1 MAADDRILLI
11 LDLDETLIFATEED
25 LERSPDFRVGPYSVY
40 RRPHLDEF
48 LESCCEYFEIAL
60 WSSSGANYLAEVLRR
75 ILPAEASPDVVW
87 DRERCVR
94 AFDPEQQETCFVKD
108 FKKIK
113 RLGYDLNRVLIV
125 DDTPQKAQRNFGNAI
140 YVSPFY
146 GDAQDD
152 ELLYLSRYLESLC
165 GSRNLRAIEKRGW
178 KRRL

>member
-1 MAADDRILLI
+1 MGTNDRILLI
-11 LDLDETLIFATEED
+11 LDLDETLIFAAERD

-48 LESCCEYFEIAL
+48 LRSCWRHFEIAV
-60 WSSSGANYLAEVLRR
+60 WSSSGADYLAEVLRTV
-75 ILPAEASPDVVW
+75 LPAEMSPIFVW

-94 AFDPEQQETCFVKD
+94 AFDSEQQETCFVKD
-108 FKKIK
+108 LKKIK

-125 DDTPQKAQRNFGNAI
+125 DDTPEKAQRNYGNAI

-146 GDAQDD
+146 GDPKDD
-152 ELLYLSRYLESLC
+152 ELLLLSRYLESL
-165 GSRNLRAIEKRGW
+165 SRSQNVRAIEKRGW